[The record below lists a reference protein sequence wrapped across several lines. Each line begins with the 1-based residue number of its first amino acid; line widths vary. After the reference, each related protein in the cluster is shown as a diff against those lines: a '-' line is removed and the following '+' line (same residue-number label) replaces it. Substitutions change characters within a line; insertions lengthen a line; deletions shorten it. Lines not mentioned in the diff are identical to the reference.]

1 MRARSDAKAEVP
13 FVECAD
19 SEPVAAADPA
29 RNRPLPGHSPRVP
42 QTSQSGS
49 MPKAPDD
56 PIFEARA
63 FKHAKRWYIISRWPD
78 GHFEQVIDAHN
89 GNDFKDKS
97 EALSWIRNHS
107 RAWIERRRG

>member
-1 MRARSDAKAEVP
+1 
-13 FVECAD
+13 
-19 SEPVAAADPA
+19 
-29 RNRPLPGHSPRVP
+29 
-42 QTSQSGS
+42 

-97 EALSWIRNHS
+97 EALSWIRSHS